1 MKVEISVIAWKKACD
16 KIRARFPREQGS
28 VTSMMLKKEYNMLS
42 NEAIHGPSAGYP
54 HVRAILVE
62 FATEADATIFLLRFS

>member
-1 MKVEISVIAWKKACD
+1 MKIEITVETWKKACD
-16 KIRARFPREQGS
+16 RIRARFPRKQGS

-62 FATEADATIFLLRFS
+62 FATEADATVFLLRFA